1 MCHDT
6 GREEEKQTAD
16 TTASFH
22 WNSGLNSGLQI
33 WRSTR
38 AVPSFQPL
46 TGLFLFSFNQSEKSL
61 SSLIYIL
68 SKVEHIIYSTKKKSL
83 KMSFKFSYQTERN
96 QFQLRTQIF

>member
-68 SKVEHIIYSTKKKSL
+68 SKVEHIIYSTKKKIA
-83 KMSFKFSYQTERN
+83 KN
-96 QFQLRTQIF
+96 VI